1 MLSVKRNTF
10 AVGFLTAAA
19 IWLVWF
25 VVVNFRFQGVHVE
38 DSPTGRY
45 TLWMMSPMEPTVA
58 GTYDITL
65 RDRQAETTLRQVT
78 VKLNRKEK
86 TKSLRGLPVTMNW
99 DGTESY
105 VDISVDGTFLV
116 RISVPPPV
124 P

>member
-1 MLSVKRNTF
+1 
-10 AVGFLTAAA
+10 
-19 IWLVWF
+19 
-25 VVVNFRFQGVHVE
+25 
-38 DSPTGRY
+38 
-45 TLWMMSPMEPTVA
+45 MMAPMEPTAA

-65 RDRQAETTLRQVT
+65 RDKPADKTLRRVT

-99 DGTESY
+99 DETESY
-105 VDISVDGTFLV
+105 VDISVDGGFLV